1 MHNKLKKSALNRE
14 TRASVALSISIALLA
29 MCGFTGV
36 RAQAGRPAANS
47 PLGPVRVQ
55 LFDVYSGL
63 ALPNTVVE
71 VSSDNGIQC
80 SAPPCP
86 TGGRTWS
93 GQTDSSGVLMIPRSA
108 IQFDTYV
115 KTKDHRNVR
124 LPEEVFRELSRTN
137 PIELYPEWL
146 FDEQHEWTRG
156 YKLVDARS
164 GKVLAD
170 TLVRIEFPSG
180 DWPAQHGGI
189 SGLDLRTNPLGYVF
203 FSFLRKPEPKQGQ
216 TLPSAPLADWVT
228 PVASL
233 IASGHRKAE
242 LNYFEGSDAER
253 FTVRL
258 KR

>member
-1 MHNKLKKSALNRE
+1 MHKEINQSAR
-14 TRASVALSISIALLA
+14 RASIAISISTAVLA
-29 MCGFTGV
+29 MCSVTGV
-36 RAQAGRPAANS
+36 GAQSARPASSS
-47 PLGPVRVQ
+47 PKVPIRVQ

-63 ALPNTVVE
+63 ALANTIVE
-71 VSSDNGIQC
+71 VTSDNGIQC
-80 SAPPCP
+80 SVPPCP

-93 GQTDSSGVLMIPRSA
+93 GQTDGSGVLMIPASA
-108 IQFDTYV
+108 IQLDTYV
-115 KTKDHRNVR
+115 KTKDHRNAR
-124 LPEEVFRELSRTN
+124 LSEEAIRDSSRTH

-146 FDEQHEWTRG
+146 FDEQHDWTRG
-156 YKLVDARS
+156 YKLIDARS
-164 GKVLAD
+164 GKVLAH
-170 TLVRIEFPSG
+170 TPVRVEFPAN

-189 SGLDLRTNPLGYVF
+189 SGLDVKTNPLGYIF

-233 IASGHRKAE
+233 IASGYRKAE

-258 KR
+258 VRQ